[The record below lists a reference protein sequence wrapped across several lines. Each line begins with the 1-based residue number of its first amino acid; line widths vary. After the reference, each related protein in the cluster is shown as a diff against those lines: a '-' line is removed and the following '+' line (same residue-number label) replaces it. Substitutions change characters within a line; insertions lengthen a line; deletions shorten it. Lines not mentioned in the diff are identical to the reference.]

1 MKKLIYT
8 FLSYLTITFM
18 VLLFGSQNL
27 QAAQEKV
34 LEKKR
39 SLYQNIY
46 VVEQYDLRCM
56 RFRKRNK
63 SDLSQSCLDLK
74 NPKHLVFNYYKQVMA
89 ATFYLEQPKDILIIG
104 LGGGILAK
112 TFHEIYPD
120 ANITSV
126 EIDPVVADMA
136 KNHFG
141 YSDEKTQLST
151 VVKDGRIFVKR
162 AAKKNKQYD
171 FILLDAYN
179 SDYIPEHLMTQEFL
193 QEAKSLLK
201 KDGLLMA
208 NTFSQSKLFD
218 HESATYAAVFG
229 TINQLI
235 FDHAKANRLIIA
247 SNQTLPTKKQLSEKL
262 EQLTP
267 LLRTYNVSAQQLL
280 NGITDEV
287 NWDTKAKI
295 LTDQFSP
302 ANLLKNK

>member
-18 VLLFGSQNL
+18 VLLFGSPNL

-112 TFHEIYPD
+112 TLHEIYPD

-229 TINQLI
+229 TINQLV
-235 FDHAKANRLIIA
+235 FGNAKTNRLIIA

>member
-18 VLLFGSQNL
+18 VLLFGSPNL

-141 YSDEKTQLST
+141 YNDKKTQLST

-302 ANLLKNK
+302 ANLLKKK